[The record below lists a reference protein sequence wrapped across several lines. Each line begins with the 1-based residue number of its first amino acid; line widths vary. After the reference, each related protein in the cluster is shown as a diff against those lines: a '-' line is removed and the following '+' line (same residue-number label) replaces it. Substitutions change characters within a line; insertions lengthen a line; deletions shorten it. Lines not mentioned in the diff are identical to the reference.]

1 MPELCVCSGRSMKIL
16 ILGCGQVG
24 SAVAKS
30 LAQQPNNDVTV
41 IDINAAAIQRLS
53 DSLDIQTLIG
63 SCTSP
68 YILQAAHIED
78 CDLLLALTGHDETNL
93 VACQLASRLYNTP
106 ESIARV
112 RQAEL
117 VNAIANAN
125 EDEDEGE
132 INQNIFDVS
141 YYIRPEQ
148 LVTEQLFGLFQY
160 HQVLQVLS
168 FDDDSARLTVVQAQ
182 AGGAMIGKKLEQ
194 MQDVL
199 TERGKGKYDCQVS
212 AIYRN
217 NRLIIP
223 QQETAIIEGDEIYV
237 LARTEHMT
245 QVLRLFRP
253 DEDLGRRVMIA
264 GGGNIGYRLAKIL
277 EPSCNVKIIEHGQA
291 RAEWLADNLNNTLV
305 LQGSA
310 TDESLLTQE
319 NIDEI
324 DVFCA
329 LTNDDEDN
337 VMSSLL
343 ANNLG
348 AKQIMTI
355 INRTS
360 YVDLLQGNQIDI
372 VVSPHLITIGS
383 ILSHIRRG
391 DMVAVYPLRHGTAEA
406 IEVILHGDRNTSKLV
421 GRRLPEIKLPNSCYF
436 AAVGRKGEWVMAHK
450 RDWILQ
456 EGDHVIFFVAQSRYV
471 QELEKTI
478 AVKFGFF

>member
-1 MPELCVCSGRSMKIL
+1 M
-16 ILGCGQVG
+16 
-24 SAVAKS
+24 
-30 LAQQPNNDVTV
+30 
-41 IDINAAAIQRLS
+41 
-53 DSLDIQTLIG
+53 
-63 SCTSP
+63 
-68 YILQAAHIED
+68 
-78 CDLLLALTGHDETNL
+78 
-93 VACQLASRLYNTP
+93 
-106 ESIARV
+106 
-112 RQAEL
+112 
-117 VNAIANAN
+117 
-125 EDEDEGE
+125 
-132 INQNIFDVS
+132 
-141 YYIRPEQ
+141 
-148 LVTEQLFGLFQY
+148 
-160 HQVLQVLS
+160 
-168 FDDDSARLTVVQAQ
+168 
-182 AGGAMIGKKLEQ
+182 
-194 MQDVL
+194 
-199 TERGKGKYDCQVS
+199 
-212 AIYRN
+212 
-217 NRLIIP
+217 
-223 QQETAIIEGDEIYV
+223 
-237 LARTEHMT
+237 
-245 QVLRLFRP
+245 
-253 DEDLGRRVMIA
+253 
-264 GGGNIGYRLAKIL
+264 
-277 EPSCNVKIIEHGQA
+277 KIIEHGQA

-406 IEVILHGDRNTSKLV
+406 IEVILHGDRKTSKLV
-421 GRRLPEIKLPNSCYF
+421 GRRLQEIKLPNSCYF

-456 EGDHVIFFVAQSRYV
+456 EGDHVIFLSPNHC
-471 QELEKTI
+471 
-478 AVKFGFF
+478 G